1 MRRTKSIGQSDP
13 ETVCPQRLGCCAIRR
28 DGPATDVRELGS
40 VNADNASGSDAKTL
54 HRFRRLMGQ
63 AAAGDVKLLPFN
75 GSENGSEEKAQR
87 AVFLKSA
94 ILMSGSARH
103 YVGRRKER

>member
-1 MRRTKSIGQSDP
+1 
-13 ETVCPQRLGCCAIRR
+13 
-28 DGPATDVRELGS
+28 
-40 VNADNASGSDAKTL
+40 
-54 HRFRRLMGQ
+54 MGQ

-94 ILMSGSARH
+94 ILMSDSARH